1 MTLSMKN
8 TIGKNEVEEMS
19 IENLLSME
27 DDPDEILALM
37 ELLWN
42 EELEQKI
49 NDNYKAWMNIK

>member
-1 MTLSMKN
+1 MKN